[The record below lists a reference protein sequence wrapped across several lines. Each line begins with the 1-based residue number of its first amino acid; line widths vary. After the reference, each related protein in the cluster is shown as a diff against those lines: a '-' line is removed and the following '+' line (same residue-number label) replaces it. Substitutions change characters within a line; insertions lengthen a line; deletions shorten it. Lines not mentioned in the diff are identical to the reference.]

1 MKVRFTN
8 ISVADLLYLKI
19 MSHHENVKVVAFV
32 GLAGSG
38 KSSAV
43 EYLTAKGIPKIYFG
57 GVIYKAMEEAGIEIT
72 WESQK
77 KFREDIREREGKDF
91 VVKRVIKEAHDLIA
105 AGQHKIVLDGLYS
118 WSEYKILK
126 HEFPGAMTVIAI
138 VTPKHERK
146 ARMAKRPE
154 RPMSSE
160 EVDERDWAEIENLEK
175 GGPIA
180 IADYFV
186 HNDKDL
192 DWLHEQLNVVLR
204 HIDFID

>member
-1 MKVRFTN
+1 MTHHTDV
-8 ISVADLLYLKI
+8 KI
-19 MSHHENVKVVAFV
+19 VAFV

-43 EYLTAKGIPKIYFG
+43 EYLTEKGVPKIYFG
-57 GVIYKAMEEAGIEIT
+57 GIIYKAMEEAGIEVT
-72 WESQK
+72 WESQQ
-77 KFREDIREREGKDF
+77 KFREEIRQREGKDF
-91 VVKRVIKEAHDLIA
+91 VVKRAVNEVRDLIA
-105 AGQHKIVLDGLYS
+105 AGQHRVVLDGLYT

-126 HEFPGAMTVIAI
+126 HEFPGEMTVIAI
-138 VTPKHERK
+138 VTPKHLRK

-154 RPMSSE
+154 RPMTAQ
-160 EVDERDWAEIENLEK
+160 EVDERDWTEIENLEK

-192 DWLHEQLNVVLR
+192 DWLHTQLDEVLR
-204 HIDFID
+204 HASFND

>member
-1 MKVRFTN
+1 MTHHTDV
-8 ISVADLLYLKI
+8 KI
-19 MSHHENVKVVAFV
+19 VAFV

-43 EYLTAKGIPKIYFG
+43 EYLTEKGVPKIYFG
-57 GVIYKAMEEAGIEIT
+57 GIIYKAMEEAGIEVT
-72 WESQK
+72 WESQQ
-77 KFREDIREREGKDF
+77 KFREEIRQREGKDF
-91 VVKRVIKEAHDLIA
+91 VVKRAVNEVRDLIA
-105 AGQHKIVLDGLYS
+105 AGQHRVVLDGLYT

-126 HEFPGAMTVIAI
+126 HEFPGEMTVIAI
-138 VTPKHERK
+138 VTPKHLRK

-154 RPMSSE
+154 RPMTAQ
-160 EVDERDWAEIENLEK
+160 EVDERDWTEIENLEK

-192 DWLHEQLNVVLR
+192 DWLHTQLDEVLR
-204 HIDFID
+204 HVNFND